1 MDPKQVSLIAPGNSS
16 RARRGGDRPRTSL
29 SLWVPYRRSV
39 DLEEFIR
46 RVKIYLDLD
55 FPGLADAE
63 GVAAALGVRLFQ
75 YVRQPLPEAYRD
87 SRTLQSLL
95 QDEPALLFFTAD
107 WDGSA
112 PGYRAVV
119 GRVGEALGLRVV
131 DVDIDDPVGSALAR
145 LQRLMNTP
153 CVIGTWNP
161 DLCVVGERAEEEL
174 TELFGRRHRPSGRG
188 SASGAEPSI
197 CTPRQEFE
205 LFARWCADQ
214 SNCRAHLVMETTAGE
229 GASGWLVRRSETCPT
244 T

>member
-1 MDPKQVSLIAPGNSS
+1 LGRVLWDERSVPAQRDPRPWSS
-16 RARRGGDRPRTSL
+16 PPSGRGKALAEPSIRRGAELAAVTASATQIKRSG
-29 SLWVPYRRSV
+29 VPYRRSV

-46 RVKIYLDLD
+46 RVKVYLDLD

-87 SRTLQSLL
+87 SRTVRSLL
-95 QDEPALLFFTAD
+95 RDEPALLFFTAD

-145 LQRLMNTP
+145 LQRVLNTP

-161 DLCVVGERAEEEL
+161 DLRVVGERAEEEL
-174 TELFGRRHRPSGRG
+174 TELFGRRHRP
-188 SASGAEPSI
+188 
-197 CTPRQEFE
+197 
-205 LFARWCADQ
+205 
-214 SNCRAHLVMETTAGE
+214 
-229 GASGWLVRRSETCPT
+229 
-244 T
+244 